1 MSTPKFYGHKY
12 PPMWAQGQTKGRH
25 TQANHTSLFV
35 NKEKENKPPAPRR
48 NWAYP
53 RSMLVS
59 KHIFYLRFWIFLFYV
74 LECFEYL
81 KNAKV
86 VTILNDFNHIYTFIH
101 FFLLETSRRVAGR
114 KLAFGQRVSKHPD
127 DSVEGEGSLLQCLWQ
142 TTVTRFFTL
151 WQEKGIVDFFKWN
164 TLSEPSKK

>member
-1 MSTPKFYGHKY
+1 M
-12 PPMWAQGQTKGRH
+12 
-25 TQANHTSLFV
+25 
-35 NKEKENKPPAPRR
+35 
-48 NWAYP
+48 
-53 RSMLVS
+53 
-59 KHIFYLRFWIFLFYV
+59 

-127 DSVEGEGSLLQCLWQ
+127 DFVEGEGSLLQCL
-142 TTVTRFFTL
+142 
-151 WQEKGIVDFFKWN
+151 
-164 TLSEPSKK
+164 